1 MVLVAFSC
9 LGLKF
14 LRISLAL
21 LAFCNALALYFIKT
35 YHVFLTK
42 SMMGNVLHTNFHET
56 RDLLGLHL
64 AFFML
69 LGLALGSLFFFYPIK
84 NTTLK
89 NKALIFLGSALL
101 FFTWSFTHA
110 KQWLFLDKHAKYI
123 GGLTLPYSYSINLIR
138 AAFNSF
144 NASPPKLFSNAK
156 AQSKNQV
163 VVLVIGESAR
173 RANYSIYG
181 YNRPT
186 TPKLQARL
194 NKHEILALKATS
206 CATYTTAALEC
217 MLTSK
222 KDYENLP
229 SFLHR
234 QGVSVV
240 LLSLNNAEPFMRI
253 DWHPRE
259 DKWQDWLLSL
269 GVPPPFNFD
278 EALARSLPFLLK
290 RYKNNLLVI
299 LHLKGSHGPLYVDK
313 IPHNF
318 APFKPICTHKEPHTC
333 SLSSLINAY
342 DNTIAYNDFVLDL
355 LIQELKQSK
364 RPALLLYM
372 SDHGES
378 LGEHGMYL
386 HGTPFLI
393 APDFQKQIPFIIFT
407 NGFKPPHLPSD
418 QISYTQDMIFSSIL
432 SAFGMQKSNAYNPAC
447 DLFK

>member
-1 MVLVAFSC
+1 M
-9 LGLKF
+9 
-14 LRISLAL
+14 
-21 LAFCNALALYFIKT
+21 
-35 YHVFLTK
+35 
-42 SMMGNVLHTNFHET
+42 
-56 RDLLGLHL
+56 
-64 AFFML
+64 
-69 LGLALGSLFFFYPIK
+69 
-84 NTTLK
+84 
-89 NKALIFLGSALL
+89 L

-110 KQWLFLDKHAKYI
+110 KQWLFLDKHAEYI

-138 AAFNSF
+138 AAFNSL
-144 NASPPKLFSNAK
+144 NTSPPKLFSNAK

-173 RANYSIYG
+173 RANYGIYG

-194 NKHEILALKATS
+194 NSHEILALKATS

-217 MLTSK
+217 MLSSK
-222 KDYENLP
+222 KGYENLP

-240 LLSLNNAEPFMRI
+240 LLSLNNAEPPMRI
-253 DWHPRE
+253 DWHPKE
-259 DKWQDWLLSL
+259 YKWQEWLHSL

-278 EALARSLPFLLK
+278 EALAKSLPFLLK
-290 RYKNNLLVI
+290 RYENNLLVI

-313 IPHNF
+313 VPPNF
-318 APFKPICTHKEPHTC
+318 APFKPICTRKEPHTC
-333 SLSSLINAY
+333 SLPSLINAY

-355 LIQELKQSK
+355 LIQELEQSK

-407 NGFKPPHLPSD
+407 HGFKPSHLPSD

-432 SAFGMQKSNAYNPAC
+432 NAFGMQKSNAYNPAC